1 MGRVAELERR
11 QSAMELHVINSIQQS
26 LDNNQPLSFQALA
39 SLRSLIINPAT
50 PDSTLSSV
58 LDALTRSLQLN
69 RDPVFLHHAV
79 KLLSD
84 LASHR
89 PHLSPFALDLLRSD
103 SLFSSAS
110 PRLVGESLSVL
121 LSLASIGNDMDA
133 ARFVS
138 LCLGPSVS
146 VRQCLLR
153 NAEKLVFRESVLL
166 AVFLGFTRDP
176 YPYVRKEALDG
187 LVKLCKNGDFDDR
200 DVIEGCYC
208 RAVELL
214 RDAENYVRSAAV
226 RAVCEWGR
234 LLVICSEDM
243 NKQDSSDAV
252 FIQLGC
258 MVRDM
263 SLDVR
268 LEAFEALGKIGLVSE
283 DILLQTLSKKVLGIN
298 KDKAYKPIEGLD
310 ISVSAV
316 AGAYIHRLEDE
327 FSEVRMSACYSLRT
341 LTVFSLR
348 FACEALNLMM
358 DMLNDDSTVSRLQ
371 ALDTI
376 HHMATSDHLK
386 VEKIHIH
393 RFLSVLVDS
402 SSVIRSM
409 TRKILKLAKLPQFEL
424 FKLCIDGLLGNL
436 EIYPQDEADV
446 LSALFHFG
454 RNHGKF
460 TVHIIEE
467 VAPEMEPASGGKL
480 SFDST
485 RVAAFLVLA
494 ISAPLSHEKDVSAI
508 PPRIFS
514 YAVTWLGRISYG
526 LSDIMNQEKLLA
538 YLSECSRSS
547 TISLADFKINEAL
560 LTVEGDA
567 SIPLCSK
574 VDSPV
579 SMPFWKDSG
588 GISDYH
594 HQEFLSLGKSAAH
607 AEYELGEHSELRKYV
622 NLIFKKVKDS
632 WSLVELGCTTEA
644 CKGIR
649 ACKEEVASFTTESPG
664 SFGAVA
670 FTLQYLQVIEM
681 LAKVWGH
688 LRATKML
695 NPNGVGK
702 LELLFAKLDRRL
714 REISNRF
721 IGLSKG
727 EELQILDLVLVA
739 CLLRLSKV
747 EICCCNAAM
756 KLLSSTVA
764 HVEYLHKEGSI
775 EPSNFVTEVKKSLHD
790 ADSSSSSSSCQPLL
804 FKKLL
809 DSFSLQQFVLYG
821 TPRSVH
827 AELAVPGNDSENP
840 LPFIPGIPASI
851 PLAITLHNVLTE
863 SRLWVRI
870 SMGEESTQF
879 VFLDLNLIRNKKR
892 SINVV
897 REFTF
902 VAPFYRT
909 PKAVSFTVRAS
920 LGLECFRENVDR
932 VKVFGGPKCEL
943 TYLCPEK
950 EIFLCKSTE
959 CKSKSAFT

>member
-1 MGRVAELERR
+1 MGMVAELERR
-11 QSAMELHVINSIQQS
+11 QSAMELHIINSIQQS

-58 LDALTRSLQLN
+58 LDALSRSLQLN
-69 RDPVFLHHAV
+69 RDPVFLHHAL

-121 LSLASIGNDMDA
+121 LSLASIGNDIDA

-263 SLDVR
+263 SVDVR

-298 KDKAYKPIEGLD
+298 KDKAFKPVEGLD
-310 ISVSAV
+310 ISASAV
-316 AGAYIHRLEDE
+316 AGAYIHGLEDE

-358 DMLNDDSTVSRLQ
+358 DMLNDDSTVVRLQ

-376 HHMATSDHLK
+376 HHMATSNHLK

-393 RFLSVLVDS
+393 RFLSALVDS

-409 TRKILKLAKLPQFEL
+409 TRKILKLAKLPQFKL

-446 LSALFHFG
+446 FSALFHIG

-467 VAPEMEPASGGKL
+467 VSPEMEPASGGKL

-526 LSDIMNQEKLLA
+526 LSDLMNQEKLLA

-560 LTVEGDA
+560 LTVESDA
-567 SIPLCSK
+567 PIPLCSK

-588 GISDYH
+588 GTSDYH

-622 NLIFKKVKDS
+622 NLIFKKVKDF

-644 CKGIR
+644 FKGIR
-649 ACKEEVASFTTESPG
+649 ACKEEVASFTADSPG
-664 SFGAVA
+664 SSGAVA
-670 FTLQYLQVIEM
+670 FTLQYLQVIGM

-688 LRATKML
+688 LRPTKML
-695 NPNGVGK
+695 NPYGVGK

-739 CLLRLSKV
+739 CLLRLSKM

-756 KLLSSTVA
+756 KLLLSTVA

-775 EPSNFVTEVKKSLHD
+775 ELSNFVTEVKKSLHD
-790 ADSSSSSSSCQPLL
+790 ADSSSSSSTCKPLL

-821 TPRSVH
+821 TPRYIH
-827 AELAVPGNDSENP
+827 AELAVPSNDSENP

-870 SMGEESTQF
+870 SMNEESTQF
-879 VFLDLNLIRNKKR
+879 VFLDLNLIRNEKR

-909 PKAVSFTVRAS
+909 PKAISFTVRAS
-920 LGLECFRENVDR
+920 LGLECFRENIDR

-959 CKSKSAFT
+959 C

>member
-393 RFLSVLVDS
+393 R
-402 SSVIRSM
+402 
-409 TRKILKLAKLPQFEL
+409 
-424 FKLCIDGLLGNL
+424 
-436 EIYPQDEADV
+436 DEADV

>member
-393 RFLSVLVDS
+393 R
-402 SSVIRSM
+402 
-409 TRKILKLAKLPQFEL
+409 
-424 FKLCIDGLLGNL
+424 
-436 EIYPQDEADV
+436 DEADV

-827 AELAVPGNDSENP
+827 AELAVP
-840 LPFIPGIPASI
+840 
-851 PLAITLHNVLTE
+851 
-863 SRLWVRI
+863 
-870 SMGEESTQF
+870 
-879 VFLDLNLIRNKKR
+879 
-892 SINVV
+892 
-897 REFTF
+897 
-902 VAPFYRT
+902 
-909 PKAVSFTVRAS
+909 
-920 LGLECFRENVDR
+920 VD
-932 VKVFGGPKCEL
+932 
-943 TYLCPEK
+943 
-950 EIFLCKSTE
+950 
-959 CKSKSAFT
+959 

>member
-1 MGRVAELERR
+1 MGMVAELERR
-11 QSAMELHVINSIQQS
+11 QSAMELHIINSIQQS

-58 LDALTRSLQLN
+58 LDALSRSLQLN
-69 RDPVFLHHAV
+69 RDPVFLHHAL

-121 LSLASIGNDMDA
+121 LSLASIGNDIDA

-263 SLDVR
+263 SVDVR

-298 KDKAYKPIEGLD
+298 KDKAFKPVEGLD
-310 ISVSAV
+310 ISASAV
-316 AGAYIHRLEDE
+316 AGAYIHGLEDE

-358 DMLNDDSTVSRLQ
+358 DMLNDDSTVVRLQ

-376 HHMATSDHLK
+376 HHMATSNHLK

-393 RFLSVLVDS
+393 R
-402 SSVIRSM
+402 
-409 TRKILKLAKLPQFEL
+409 
-424 FKLCIDGLLGNL
+424 
-436 EIYPQDEADV
+436 DEADV
-446 LSALFHFG
+446 FSALFHIG

-467 VAPEMEPASGGKL
+467 VSPEMEPASGGKL

-526 LSDIMNQEKLLA
+526 LSDLMNQEKLLA

-560 LTVEGDA
+560 LTVESDA
-567 SIPLCSK
+567 PIPLCSK

-588 GISDYH
+588 GTSDYH

-622 NLIFKKVKDS
+622 NLIFKKVKDF

-644 CKGIR
+644 FKGIR
-649 ACKEEVASFTTESPG
+649 ACKEEVASFTADSPG
-664 SFGAVA
+664 SSGAVA
-670 FTLQYLQVIEM
+670 FTLQYLQVIGM

-688 LRATKML
+688 LRPTKML
-695 NPNGVGK
+695 NPYGVGK

-739 CLLRLSKV
+739 CLLRLSKM

-756 KLLSSTVA
+756 KLLLSTVA

-775 EPSNFVTEVKKSLHD
+775 ELSNFVTEVKKSLHD
-790 ADSSSSSSSCQPLL
+790 ADSSSSSSTCKPLL

-821 TPRSVH
+821 TPRYIH
-827 AELAVPGNDSENP
+827 AELAVPSNDSENP

-870 SMGEESTQF
+870 SMNEESTQF
-879 VFLDLNLIRNKKR
+879 VFLDLNLIRNEKR

-909 PKAVSFTVRAS
+909 PKAISFTVRAS
-920 LGLECFRENVDR
+920 LGLECFRENIDR

-959 CKSKSAFT
+959 C

>member
-110 PRLVGESLSVL
+110 PRLV
-121 LSLASIGNDMDA
+121 
-133 ARFVS
+133 
-138 LCLGPSVS
+138 
-146 VRQCLLR
+146 
-153 NAEKLVFRESVLL
+153 
-166 AVFLGFTRDP
+166 
-176 YPYVRKEALDG
+176 
-187 LVKLCKNGDFDDR
+187 
-200 DVIEGCYC
+200 
-208 RAVELL
+208 
-214 RDAENYVRSAAV
+214 
-226 RAVCEWGR
+226 VCEWGR

-316 AGAYIHRLEDE
+316 AGAYIHGLEDE

-358 DMLNDDSTVSRLQ
+358 DMLSDDSTVIRLQ

-393 RFLSVLVDS
+393 RFLSALVDS

-409 TRKILKLAKLPQFEL
+409 TRKILKLAKLPQFKL

-514 YAVTWLGRISYG
+514 YAVTWLGRISY
-526 LSDIMNQEKLLA
+526 LSKQCTSDIMRTLYGSMTMFFQRNQSK
-538 YLSECSRSS
+538 CSRSS

-644 CKGIR
+644 CKGIRFTSIDRKLFPVFDNLILSNEVLFYYINYSEVALLRSR